1 MKENFFR
8 FLLLLLALC
17 LGIVCAGAESLSIL
31 NASQKQKLA
40 YIYAPDTG
48 KCTLRSGPSKNSRAI
63 TQCKTGVI
71 VQVLATGSGYI
82 KIDYHGTEGYVLGG
96 CLTMY
101 SFTDRI
107 AGTGM
112 LHLQG
117 KMEGQDL
124 INIRSRAS
132 KDSAIVTRWPTGKE
146 VLIFDRV
153 NSGYVPDGWWEIEGD
168 GLRGFVMAEYLE
180 VNILDYPRYVA
191 EEITA
196 DLQILG
202 AQPGDMTLE
211 AAIALGSP
219 PLEKIAPLY
228 TRAEHPWQAE
238 GKIVIN
244 PEWYTDGS
252 RFWHILWRDE
262 QGESMYQVY
271 VHTQTGLLFAYERL
285 YEGDW

>member
-1 MKENFFR
+1 MKKDFFR
-8 FLLLLLALC
+8 LFLLLMVLLF
-17 LGIVCAGAESLSIL
+17 GIFSVKAEPLSMQ
-31 NASQKQKLA
+31 NASEEQKLA

-71 VQVLATGSGYI
+71 VQVLEEGNGYV
-82 KIDYHGTEGYVLGG
+82 KIDYQGAEGYVLSG

-117 KMEGQDL
+117 NTEGQNL
-124 INIRSRAS
+124 INIRARAS
-132 KDSAIVTRWPTGKE
+132 KDSAIVAKWPTGKE

-153 NSGYVPDGWWEIEGD
+153 NSGYVPEGWWEIEGD
-168 GLRGFVMAEYLE
+168 GLRGFVMAEYIE
-180 VNILDYPRYVA
+180 ANIPDYPRYAA
-191 EEITA
+191 EEINA
-196 DLQILG
+196 DLQLLG
-202 AQPGDMTLE
+202 VQPGDMTLE
-211 AAIALGSP
+211 AAIALAEP
-219 PLEKIAPLY
+219 PLKKIAPLY
-228 TRAEHPWQAE
+228 TLAEHPWQAE

-262 QGESMYQVY
+262 QGEGMYQVY
-271 VHTQTGLLFAYERL
+271 VHTQTGLLFAYQQLHDE
-285 YEGDW
+285 